1 MTQKNQSRTI
11 TLPKII
17 VEEIEVRAQA
27 EGGDVSFWL
36 LSHLYSYLGL
46 EKTCKSCKTVFNS
59 SKTNQL
65 FCSVGC
71 GRRFRDMINRNKR
84 RIKNNGRRNS
94 KTKTT

>member
-1 MTQKNQSRTI
+1 MTQKNKSRTI

-46 EKTCKSCKTVFNS
+46 EKVCKSCKTIF
-59 SKTNQL
+59 
-65 FCSVGC
+65 
-71 GRRFRDMINRNKR
+71 
-84 RIKNNGRRNS
+84 
-94 KTKTT
+94 

>member
-46 EKTCKSCKTVFNS
+46 EKVCKSCKTIFNS
-59 SKTNQL
+59 SKTNQR
-65 FCSVGC
+65 FCCPAC